1 MKPKVIFSHVS
12 KTYKLYKKNS
22 DKLLDLFSISKKRT
36 KTFYALHDISF
47 EVYEG
52 ETIGIIGTNGSGK
65 STLSN
70 LLSGA
75 VPHSSGTVEINGEP
89 SLIAIAAGLDKNLSG
104 MDNIEQKCL
113 MHGLKSNEIKHIK
126 DDIIE
131 FADLGDFIYQP
142 VKNYSSGMKSR
153 LGFAISVH
161 TNPDILII
169 DEALSVGDQTF
180 YQKCIDRIDQ
190 FKKEGKTIFFV
201 SHSISQ
207 VKSISDR
214 VIWIHFGK
222 VKEIGETALVLKNY
236 KEYINWFNSMS
247 EAEQKKFRA
256 EMMQK
261 QTMNVAPA
269 DLSTTDEVPSRLN
282 KTGKNNDKNRH
293 NIGFTILIAILV
305 LFTALSGAV
314 LFSGQSLAN
323 MKLPLLAPKQS
334 EIKEE
339 DPKEEVVE
347 TIAMNTPGV
356 IVEEQAAA
364 YTSMTK
370 SSAFV
375 DIPFSTSVI
384 IEEEYEE
391 MYKIKYNNNSMYIE
405 KTTVQLVDKASLTK
419 EDSTIEQFES
429 LLPEPFFQSY
439 NFFIAFYQTDYDTLK
454 EKINGYTEEMNEDRQ
469 KILHLDGY
477 EISYLFNE
485 DDITN
490 EILIHNINTQSG
502 SIEEFK
508 NMSQISSNNHNQ
520 YLLITNQFE
529 YILNLTENTLLIRSD
544 DQ

>member
-113 MHGLKSNEIKHIK
+113 MHGLKSNEIKQIK

-222 VKEIGETALVLKNY
+222 VKEIGETASVLKNY
-236 KEYINWFNSMS
+236 KEYVKWFNSMS
-247 EAEQKKFRA
+247 EAEQKKFRG

-269 DLSTTDEVPSRLN
+269 DISTTDEVPSRLN
-282 KTGKNNDKNRH
+282 KNGKNNEQKRH

-323 MKLPLLAPKQS
+323 MKLPSLAPKQS

-339 DPKEEVVE
+339 EPKGEVVE
-347 TIAMNTPGV
+347 TIAMNEPGV

-364 YTSMTK
+364 YTSMKK
-370 SSAFV
+370 SSVPV
-375 DIPFSTSVI
+375 DIPFSTSVM
-384 IEEEYEE
+384 IEEESDN
-391 MYKIKYNNNSMYIE
+391 MYKIQYNNNSMYIE
-405 KTTVQLVDKASLTK
+405 KTAVQLVDKSTLTK
-419 EDSTIEQFES
+419 VDNSIEQFES
-429 LLPEPFFQSY
+429 LLPEPFFESY
-439 NFFIAFYQTDYDTLK
+439 NFFTAFYQTDYDSLK
-454 EKINGYTEEMNEDRQ
+454 EKINGYTEEMNDDGQ
-469 KILHLDGY
+469 KILHLNGY

-490 EILIHNINTQSG
+490 EILIHNIDTQS
-502 SIEEFK
+502 SSVEEFK
-508 NMSQISSNNHNQ
+508 NLSQISSNDDNQ
-520 YLLITNQFE
+520 YLLLTFE
-529 YILNLTENTLLIRSD
+529 YILNITEDTLLIRSE